1 MSAFSKSYDRAC
13 DEKGAIKALE
23 ALEALER
30 SEARLRKIENE
41 KILINRYVDG
51 VECDN
56 PELRRVWMWEDV
68 SAGVAYRWVTVSPIV
83 EKDPREVQRDATS

>member
-1 MSAFSKSYDRAC
+1 MSAFSKSYDRVC
-13 DEKGAIKALE
+13 DEKGAILE

-41 KILINRYVDG
+41 KILMNRYV

-56 PELRRVWMWEDV
+56 PELIQVWMWEDV